1 MGALQ
6 QTVNMHKQFGSWK
19 HVCVCVYVCMC
30 VSVILLQVNKC
41 LCLSLKYICSQRVCS
56 VYQLLTVGASI
67 NIQITHEFIHFRP
80 MYVWL
85 SNLNMKLLSVSTCVL
100 CVCVCLCINCDTSSV
115 YRKGETV
122 DNFCSPLFK
131 QVSKENVRKRR
142 SRKQVKKLK

>member
-100 CVCVCLCINCDTSSV
+100 CVCVCVSALIAIHQVFTGKGKLWIISALLFSNKSQ
-115 YRKGETV
+115 RKM
-122 DNFCSPLFK
+122 
-131 QVSKENVRKRR
+131 
-142 SRKQVKKLK
+142 